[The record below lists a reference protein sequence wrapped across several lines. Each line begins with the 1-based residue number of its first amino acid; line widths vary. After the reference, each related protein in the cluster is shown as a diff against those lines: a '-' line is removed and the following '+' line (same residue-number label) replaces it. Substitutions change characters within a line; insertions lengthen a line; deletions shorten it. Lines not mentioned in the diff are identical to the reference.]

1 MRNFFERKTGLFL
14 IIATVVIAIIIGIF
28 AATSA
33 GRKASVA
40 ENVAGTITEPG
51 QIAATE
57 TGGLLHRL
65 ASYFGNVKALRKENE
80 ELKLANIELD
90 KKIRDFQST
99 EKENYELRAMLDLVE
114 TESKLDLEAVK
125 VIAKD
130 PSNWYSSFTIN
141 KGTSDGIEKNQP
153 VITANRELIGR
164 VYKVG
169 NNWAEVITVLDP
181 ESGVGS
187 MIERT
192 KDIGVIEG
200 DFSLLMKGLCR
211 LGYLG
216 KDAEVSVGD
225 YVETSGMGGIYP
237 KGLLIGKVTEVYEDT
252 ATMSQYAN
260 VEPIV
265 NFGRLNEIFVLK
277 NFVDEIKRPPVDD
290 INNIDN
296 SDKKESDKEETKK
309 EEVKPAESTKTQE
322 PAKKAT
328 EKPASTPKNNSETS
342 GNSSNAG
349 TNKPKTENNTSSAT
363 KKPTAPLDGT
373 ELRD

>member
-1 MRNFFERKTGLFL
+1 MKNFFEHKTGLFI
-14 IIATVVIAIIIGIF
+14 IIATVIIAIIIGIF
-28 AATSA
+28 AATSTV
-33 GRKASVA
+33 RKASVA
-40 ENVAGTITEPG
+40 ENITGSVAEPG
-51 QIAATE
+51 QIAVTE
-57 TGGLLHRL
+57 TGGLLSRI
-65 ASYFGNVKALRKENE
+65 ASYFGNIKALRQENE
-80 ELKLANIELD
+80 KLKLENIELD
-90 KKIRDFQST
+90 KKIRDYQSM
-99 EKENYELRAMLDLVE
+99 EKENYELRTMLDMIETETKLDLV
-114 TESKLDLEAVK
+114 AVK

-141 KGTSDGIEKNQP
+141 KGTNDGIEKNQP
-153 VITANRELIGR
+153 VLTANRELIGR

-169 NNWAEVITVLDP
+169 NGWAEVITVLDP
-181 ESGVGS
+181 ESGIGS

-200 DFSLLMKGLCR
+200 DFSLRMKGLCR

-252 ATMSQYAN
+252 ATMSQYAS

-277 NFVDEIKRPPVDD
+277 NFVEEIKRPPVDD
-290 INNIDN
+290 INNSDN
-296 SDKKESDKEETKK
+296 DDDELEEQEEEMPVENNKKT
-309 EEVKPAESTKTQE
+309 E
-322 PAKKAT
+322 PVKKA
-328 EKPASTPKNNSETS
+328 EQKSTGTTKNTNEPSGNNNVNKTNNTKSENNSEFEQ
-342 GNSSNAG
+342 
-349 TNKPKTENNTSSAT
+349 KKTTT
-363 KKPTAPLDGT
+363 TPLDGT

>member
-14 IIATVVIAIIIGIF
+14 IIATVIIAIIIGIF

-51 QIAATE
+51 QNAATE
-57 TGGLLHRL
+57 TGGLFQRL
-65 ASYFGNVKALRKENE
+65 ASYFGNVKALRQENE

-99 EKENYELRAMLDLVE
+99 EKENYELRTMLDLVE

-192 KDIGVIEG
+192 KDIGVTEG

-237 KGLLIGKVTEVYEDT
+237 KGLLIGKVAEVYEDT

-290 INNIDN
+290 INNIDS
-296 SDKKESDKEETKK
+296 SDKKEETEK
-309 EEVKPAESTKTQE
+309 EEVKSSEPQKVQE
-322 PAKKAT
+322 PAKKTT
-328 EKPASTPKNNSETS
+328 EKPASTQKTNGETS
-342 GNSSNAG
+342 GNNSSAG
-349 TNKPKTENNTSSAT
+349 VNKPKTENNTSSAP
-363 KKPTAPLDGT
+363 KKTTAPLDGT